1 MFSFSLLIIY
11 NKTLFEPVQRVWSL
25 SRLHRTSQLPID
37 CEIVHSF
44 PRWQCTQSV
53 WVDSSSII
61 ERVNEIVKVQR
72 NKKAKKFRIP
82 FTLINDKIQINL
94 AAVEHTECGIQIF
107 SNPSANDKQL
117 TRTHWERE
125 RESGKLWIGA
135 IAGMVHIIM
144 LMKLCV
150 NSTDD
155 NSNKQQPQHSVH
167 HNNRYDFCTKRSICG
182 MPSGNAIVS
191 NRNIKWCPC

>member
-11 NKTLFEPVQRVWSL
+11 NKTLFEPVQRVCSL

-37 CEIVHSF
+37 CEIVQSF
-44 PRWQCTQSV
+44 PRWQCTQTA
-53 WVDSSSII
+53 WVDENSSPIS

-125 RESGKLWIGA
+125 REWKAVDWGDRWNGS
-135 IAGMVHIIM
+135 HNH
-144 LMKLCV
+144 V
-150 NSTDD
+150 NEAMRKFDRW
-155 NSNKQQPQHSVH
+155 Q
-167 HNNRYDFCTKRSICG
+167 
-182 MPSGNAIVS
+182 
-191 NRNIKWCPC
+191 